1 MVVVWPALVL
11 WPPPRAADY
20 ICWSLFPEKI
30 DISLFFFYGSKKN
43 PSSALAK
50 RSGGND
56 KRRRISSTVFTESEC
71 VLFSSW
77 LITRILLRW
86 KWQLSWEH
94 FRSHELNSNLLPPF
108 DVSYTWWRKKE
119 TTTVSRLWIMDHYGS
134 TSNINTAVAPRRRD
148 HDGFWKQ
155 SSSWWWNLPFWRLI
169 YHEGQTGCSLHF
181 LKSTK
186 EWQIWDN
193 LSSKL
198 NLVVSYWVVRT
209 KVSALICALYQC

>member
-1 MVVVWPALVL
+1 MTCPGTLAT
-11 WPPPRAADY
+11 AACRRLHMLISISGKDRHL
-20 ICWSLFPEKI
+20 SL
-30 DISLFFFYGSKKN
+30 FFYGSKKN

-148 HDGFWKQ
+148 HDDFWKQ

-181 LKSTK
+181 FKVNKGMT
-186 EWQIWDN
+186 N
-193 LSSKL
+193 L
-198 NLVVSYWVVRT
+198 R
-209 KVSALICALYQC
+209 

>member
-1 MVVVWPALVL
+1 MTCPGTLAT
-11 WPPPRAADY
+11 AACRRLHMLISISGKDRHL
-20 ICWSLFPEKI
+20 SL
-30 DISLFFFYGSKKN
+30 FFYGSKKN

-134 TSNINTAVAPRRRD
+134 TSNINTAVAPRRR
-148 HDGFWKQ
+148 FLETIFKLMME
-155 SSSWWWNLPFWRLI
+155 SP
-169 YHEGQTGCSLHF
+169 F
-181 LKSTK
+181 LKT
-186 EWQIWDN
+186 N
-193 LSSKL
+193 LSR
-198 NLVVSYWVVRT
+198 RT
-209 KVSALICALYQC
+209 NRMFTSFF